1 MRTYRHSF
9 FLCSLL
15 GLMAVNASANSPYT
29 LDVDGPPTQ
38 SVDLSNVRE
47 PTPKSE
53 ALSSY
58 GNPDSYVVEGI
69 RYNVLT
75 STDGYNKTGVA
86 SWYGNKFHGHLTST
100 REPYDMFEMSA
111 ASRDLPLPSY
121 VKVTNLDNNHEVI
134 VRVNDRGPFHS
145 SRLIDLSY
153 AAAKKLG
160 IIARGTGHVRVSAIS
175 SFGQGKLAAL
185 HHHYLSVGAFA
196 ERRNADQLRHR
207 VAQVIQSPV
216 RIRETYAQN
225 NQTLYRVEVGP
236 LASQD
241 TLYQVRKTLQAQGV
255 KDFTSFVS

>member
-1 MRTYRHSF
+1 MRTNLQTIIVSSVF
-9 FLCSLL
+9 ALL
-15 GLMAVNASANSPYT
+15 AVNVNANTPYT
-29 LDVDGPPTQ
+29 LEKDGPPTEE
-38 SVDLSNVRE
+38 VDLSLVRSAV
-47 PTPKSE
+47 PKHE

-58 GNPDSYVVEGI
+58 GNPDSYVVDGV

-75 STDGYNKTGVA
+75 STQGYNKTGVA

-100 REPYDMFEMSA
+100 REPYDMFEMTA

-121 VKVTNLDNNHEVI
+121 VKVTNLDNNKEV
-134 VRVNDRGPFHS
+134 VVKVNDRGPFHS

-175 SFGQGKLAAL
+175 FGKNQLAAL
-185 HHHYLSVGAFA
+185 HHRYLSVGAFA
-196 ERRNADQLRHR
+196 ERNNAIQLRQR
-207 VAQVIQSPV
+207 IAQVIQSPV

-236 LASQD
+236 LTSQD
-241 TLYQVRKTLQAQGV
+241 SLHDVRQRLQAQGV
-255 KDFTSFVS
+255 RDFTTFMS

>member
-1 MRTYRHSF
+1 MRTYPHRF
-9 FLCSLL
+9 FLSFLL
-15 GLMAVNASANSPYT
+15 GLIAANASANYPYT
-29 LDVDGPPTQ
+29 LDTDGPPTHQ
-38 SVDLSNVRE
+38 VDLSNVRE

-75 STDGYNKTGVA
+75 STNGYDKTGVA

-160 IIARGTGHVRVSAIS
+160 IIARGTGHVRVSAIT
-175 SFGQGKLAAL
+175 FGHGQLAAL
-185 HHHYLSVGAFA
+185 HHRYLSVGAFA
-196 ERRNADQLRHR
+196 ERRNADQLRQR

-225 NQTLYRVEVGP
+225 NRTLYRVEVGP

-241 TLYQVRKTLQAQGV
+241 TLSEVRKTLQAQGV
-255 KDFTSFVS
+255 RDFKSFVS